1 MIRITIAAPVD
12 MIPAA
17 NELSACIGYSEA
29 DRNTF
34 TAATHE
40 DDDGALYCV
49 ASGPVAPD
57 FITDAV
63 QPLSAPPWGADMD
76 MARDAQA
83 AIKLWSEDDPVVA
96 TPTTIAAIVS
106 EDVDGALALLGLSRL
121 TS

>member
-1 MIRITIAAPVD
+1 MIRVTIAAPVAL
-12 MIPAA
+12 IAAA
-17 NELSACIGYSEA
+17 NQLARCIGYAEA

-40 DDDGALYCV
+40 DAYGAMYCV
-49 ASGPVAPD
+49 ASGQVQPE

-76 MARDAQA
+76 LARDAQA